1 METETTSRP
10 GVGDL
15 VLERGPDELRVWHVA
30 TPPTSRSGARVDVD
44 VVLDGGEDLDAV
56 DLALITEVLAD
67 VDAAVDAA
75 LEFVHES
82 IQGHPDFF
90 GVAGDDLAALRDAS
104 PAELPLHGPR
114 LVFYAGDEWL
124 VVFTEGELPVCD
136 PYGLGVAF
144 DRRRPVRVE
153 DLNEAE
159 PVG

>member
-15 VLERGPDELRVWHVA
+15 VLERGPGELRVWHVA
-30 TPPTSRSGARVDVD
+30 APPASRSGARVDVD
-44 VVLDGGEDLDAV
+44 LVLDGDEDLDAV
-56 DLALITEVLAD
+56 DLSLVAEVLGD
-67 VDAAVDAA
+67 VDAVLGAA

-82 IQGHPDFF
+82 VQDHPDFF
-90 GVAGDDLAALRDAS
+90 GVAGEDLAALRDA
-104 PAELPLHGPR
+104 PAAELPLREPR

-159 PVG
+159 PVE